1 MSMNH
6 LQINHKKKSIGGV
19 QYYIKRL
26 SSEFSVNTIKITNW
40 SSFFCFLLLSLI
52 NKKKK
57 IISHSFKY
65 SFFLSLIRTNNF
77 LIIHDNFEAIKSNYL
92 LYYKFILKSRLKLI
106 VFTQADKKKF
116 EADNWKVISDSFC
129 VPLKISSKIYNPN
142 PDQEP
147 TLLYYGRISNSQKC
161 CDELLAYAR
170 QSALNVLFVGP
181 FGDVKSVV
189 DYSSF
194 HGGTVS
200 NLEELLVKTNG
211 KKIIGIS
218 FSDHEG
224 MPISMFELINIGIPF
239 VSTPSADSL
248 TYYFESTKIGE
259 IIDKT
264 NYKDVKAK
272 IKLIDDN
279 YEFYSSNCVNLNI
292 NKTWKDS
299 WEKLLA

>member
-1 MSMNH
+1 MNH
-6 LQINHKKKSIGGV
+6 LQINHKKKPIGGV

-26 SSEFSVNTIKITNW
+26 SSEFSMDTRNITNW
-40 SSFFCFLLLSLI
+40 FGFFLFLLFSLI
-52 NKKKK
+52 NKKKI

-65 SFFLSLIRTNNF
+65 SFFLSLIRTNNI

-106 VFTQADKKKF
+106 VFSKADRKKF
-116 EADNWKVISDSFC
+116 EGDNWKVISDNFC
-129 VPLKISSKIYNPN
+129 VPLKISSKVYNTN
-142 PDQEP
+142 LDKKP

-181 FGDVKSVV
+181 FGDVNSVA
-189 DYSSF
+189 DYSVF
-194 HGGTVS
+194 YGGVVS
-200 NLEELLVKTNG
+200 NLEELLVKISG

-224 MPISMFELINIGIPF
+224 MPISMFELVNMGIPF
-239 VSTPSADSL
+239 VSTPSADSIS
-248 TYYFESTKIGE
+248 YYFESTKIGE
-259 IIDKT
+259 IIDKS

-299 WEKLLA
+299 WRKLLT